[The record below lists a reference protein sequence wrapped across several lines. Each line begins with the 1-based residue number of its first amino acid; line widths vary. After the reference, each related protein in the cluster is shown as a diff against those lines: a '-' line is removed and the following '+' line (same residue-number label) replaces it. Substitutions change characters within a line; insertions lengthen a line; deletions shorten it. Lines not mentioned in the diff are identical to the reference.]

1 MDKKIKKE
9 ENIENIKERINN
21 RKKERKENTKN
32 KETKVK
38 TNKFNIAIVKNIVK
52 KIKNKYTENKKTFI
66 IKFVLIIVLIALLSV
81 LVWTF
86 LDGNKPKSKKIK
98 RQETTGKL
106 ASDGLNLDYRYTDNS
121 SEEKLNYYRNA
132 YSNELEVTKTGIKF
146 VKEQLN
152 IDIKKGT
159 TKADVLALI
168 SSDHGRII
176 GEFDEIGMYLVEFKG
191 KKLEDLKGLIEKY
204 KKSDKINNVTLN
216 YVLD

>member
-1 MDKKIKKE
+1 MDKKVKKE
-9 ENIENIKERINN
+9 ENIENIKERINK

-32 KETKVK
+32 EKTKVK
-38 TNKFNIAIVKNIVK
+38 SNKFDIDIVKNIVK
-52 KIKNKYTENKKTFI
+52 KIKNKYTENKKIFI
-66 IKFVLIIVLIALLSV
+66 IKFVLIIVLITLLSV
-81 LVWTF
+81 LVWIF
-86 LDGNKPKSKKIK
+86 LDSNKPKSKKIK

-121 SEEKLNYYRNA
+121 SEEKLNYYRNT

-168 SSDHGRII
+168 SSDQGKII

-191 KKLEDLKGLIEKY
+191 KKLEDLNGLIEKY
-204 KKSDKINNVTLN
+204 KKSDKINNATLN

>member
-9 ENIENIKERINN
+9 ENIENIKERINK

-38 TNKFNIAIVKNIVK
+38 SNKFNIDIVKNIVK
-52 KIKNKYTENKKTFI
+52 KIKNKYTENKKIFI
-66 IKFVLIIVLIALLSV
+66 IKFVLIIVLITLLSV

-86 LDGNKPKSKKIK
+86 LDSNKPKSKKIK

-106 ASDGLNLDYRYTDNS
+106 VSDGLNLDYRYTDNS
-121 SEEKLNYYRNA
+121 SEEKLNYYRNT

-168 SSDHGRII
+168 SSDQGKII

-191 KKLEDLKGLIEKY
+191 KKLEDLNGLIEKY
-204 KKSDKINNVTLN
+204 KKSDKINNATLN

>member
-1 MDKKIKKE
+1 MDKKVKKE
-9 ENIENIKERINN
+9 ENIENIKERINK
-21 RKKERKENTKN
+21 RKKERKENSKN

-38 TNKFNIAIVKNIVK
+38 SNKFNMYIVKN
-52 KIKNKYTENKKTFI
+52 IKNKYTENKKTFI
-66 IKFVLIIVLIALLSV
+66 IKFVLIVVLIALLSV

-86 LDGNKPKSKKIK
+86 LDSNKPKSKKIK

-191 KKLEDLKGLIEKY
+191 KKLEDLNGLIEKY
-204 KKSDKINNVTLN
+204 KKSDKINNATLN
-216 YVLD
+216 YVLE

>member
-9 ENIENIKERINN
+9 ENIENIKERINK

-32 KETKVK
+32 EKIKSK
-38 TNKFNIAIVKNIVK
+38 SNKFNIDIVKNIVK
-52 KIKNKYTENKKTFI
+52 KIKNKYTENKKIFI
-66 IKFVLIIVLIALLSV
+66 IKFVLITVLITLLSV

-86 LDGNKPKSKKIK
+86 LDSNKPKSKKIK

-191 KKLEDLKGLIEKY
+191 KKLEDLNGLIEKY
-204 KKSDKINNVTLN
+204 KKSDKINNATLN
-216 YVLD
+216 YVLE